1 VSWSIEI
8 VTPPAT
14 EPVSL
19 TQARLQCNLGSAG
32 TEDRNLALYI
42 AGARSM
48 LETHLNRG
56 CIITQTVKLT
66 ATAEADLALLPVFP
80 ISVVDSIEYDGE
92 DATDLF
98 GTLTGPNYH
107 SLPLTGTW
115 PGTIEI
121 TVTAGYGAA
130 AAVPP
135 DLTLAML
142 LAISAMF
149 DNRGALPEDFFDT
162 FDALLEGHRR
172 PAVA

>member
-8 VTPPAT
+8 DTPPAT

-19 TQARLQCNLGSAG
+19 AQARLQCNLGSAG

-42 AGARSM
+42 AAARSM

-56 CIITQTVKLT
+56 CIITQTVTLT
-66 ATAEADLALLPVFP
+66 ATEETDLALLPVFP
-80 ISVVDSIEYDGE
+80 IQEIDSIEYDGE

-107 SLPLTGTW
+107 SLPLTGAW
-115 PGTIEI
+115 PGTIVI

-130 AAVPP
+130 SDVPA

-149 DNRGALPEDFFDT
+149 DNRGALPEDFFDAFET
-162 FDALLEGHRR
+162 LLQGHRR
-172 PAVA
+172 PAIA